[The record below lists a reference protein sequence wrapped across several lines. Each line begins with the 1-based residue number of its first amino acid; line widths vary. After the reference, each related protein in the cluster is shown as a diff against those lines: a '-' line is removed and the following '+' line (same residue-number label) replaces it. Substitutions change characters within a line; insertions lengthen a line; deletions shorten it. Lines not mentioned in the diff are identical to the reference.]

1 PISTAYP
8 PITLIV
14 SVHNGVAASVIN
26 TANVSGGGDV
36 SPGNNSASDPTNIV
50 LAPTNLV
57 ATATSMSEVI
67 LNWDSFNNADNYQIE
82 RSSNHNP
89 FTVFGT
95 QPFNFSEDSTVSANT
110 TYLYRVRAIV
120 SGYVGLA
127 SNVDIATTIV
137 FNETIVPQ
145 ITTIKAAH
153 ITELRTA
160 VNAVR
165 AAAGLGVASF
175 TDDPLPGV
183 FVKA

>member
-1 PISTAYP
+1 
-8 PITLIV
+8 
-14 SVHNGVAASVIN
+14 IN

-36 SPGNNSASDPTNIV
+36 SAGNNRASDPTNIV

-89 FTVFGT
+89 FTVVGT
-95 QPFNFSEDSTVSANT
+95 QPSIVSEDTNVSGNT

-120 SGYVGLA
+120 SGYVGLP
-127 SNVDIATTIV
+127 SNVDLATTIV
-137 FNETIVPQ
+137 FNETIVP
-145 ITTIKAAH
+145 TFTPIKASH

-160 VNAVR
+160 VAAVR
-165 AAAGLGVASF
+165 AAAGLPLASF

-183 FVKA
+183 